1 MNPRPRWV
9 AQTEE
14 TIDDHTAPPPGGRK
28 YATRGGDGGRDERA
42 SLRHEQQ
49 EEMSQSWFGF
59 GQITDAQFKGGI
71 VGLVIGA
78 VVGALL
84 LMPLGFIGWSGL
96 ALGWRLAIAALCGA
110 LGGSAAAAVYLG
122 GRQPELEGETRDAD
136 DRPSIGTSLR
146 DPGTDA
152 RGR

>member
-14 TIDDHTAPPPGGRK
+14 TVDERTAPPPGGRK
-28 YATRGGDGGRDERA
+28 YAPEGDGPGDRA

-71 VGLVIGA
+71 VGLAIGA
-78 VVGALL
+78 VVGALIL
-84 LMPLGFIGWSGL
+84 LPLGFIGWGGL
-96 ALGWRLAIAALCGA
+96 ALGWRLAVAALCGA

-122 GRQPELEGETRDAD
+122 GRGPELEGETKDAD
-136 DRPSIGTSLR
+136 DRPSIGTTLR

>member
-14 TIDDHTAPPPGGRK
+14 SIDDHTAPVPGGRK
-28 YATRGGDGGRDERA
+28 YAPEGKGGPDDRA

-78 VVGALL
+78 VVGALIL
-84 LMPLGFIGWSGL
+84 IPLGFIGWGGL

-110 LGGSAAAAVYLG
+110 LGGAAAAAVYLG
-122 GRQPELEGETRDAD
+122 GRGPELEGETTDAD
-136 DRPSIGTSLR
+136 ERPSIGTSLR
-146 DPGTDA
+146 DPGTNA

>member
-14 TIDDHTAPPPGGRK
+14 SIDDHTAPVSGGRK
-28 YATRGGDGGRDERA
+28 YAPEGKGGPDDRA

-78 VVGALL
+78 VVGALIL
-84 LMPLGFIGWSGL
+84 IPLGFIGWGGL

-110 LGGSAAAAVYLG
+110 LGGAAAAAVYLG
-122 GRQPELEGETRDAD
+122 GRGPELEGETTDAD
-136 DRPSIGTSLR
+136 ERPSIGTSLR
-146 DPGTDA
+146 DPGTNA

>member
-14 TIDDHTAPPPGGRK
+14 SIDDHTAPEPGGRK
-28 YATRGGDGGRDERA
+28 YAPEGKGGPDDRA
-42 SLRHEQQ
+42 RLRHEQQ

-59 GQITDAQFKGGI
+59 GQITDAQFKGGM

-78 VVGALL
+78 VVGALIL
-84 LMPLGFIGWSGL
+84 IPLGFIGWGGL

-110 LGGSAAAAVYLG
+110 LGGAAAAAVYLG
-122 GRQPELEGETRDAD
+122 GRGPELEGETTDAD
-136 DRPSIGTSLR
+136 ERPSIGTSLR

>member
-9 AQTEE
+9 THSEE
-14 TIDDHTAPPPGGRK
+14 TVDEHTAPPSGGRK
-28 YATRGGDGGRDERA
+28 YAPEGDGPGDRA

-71 VGLVIGA
+71 VGLAIGA
-78 VVGALL
+78 VVGALIL
-84 LMPLGFIGWSGL
+84 LPLGFIGWGGL

-122 GRQPELEGETRDAD
+122 GRGPELEGETKDAD
-136 DRPSIGTSLR
+136 DRPSIGTTLR

>member
-14 TIDDHTAPPPGGRK
+14 SIDDHTAPVPGGRK
-28 YATRGGDGGRDERA
+28 YAPEGKGGPDDRA
-42 SLRHEQQ
+42 RLRHEQQ

-59 GQITDAQFKGGI
+59 GQITDAQFKGGM

-78 VVGALL
+78 VVGALIL
-84 LMPLGFIGWSGL
+84 IPLGFIGWGGL

-110 LGGSAAAAVYLG
+110 LGGAAAAAVYLG
-122 GRQPELEGETRDAD
+122 GRGPELEGETTDAD
-136 DRPSIGTSLR
+136 ERPSIGTSLR